1 MFREW
6 IQNIVVF
13 LILMTLI
20 RQIIPEEKYHKYVR
34 LVLGLIMI
42 LILIMPAAKIFGM
55 EETIYQNFIQDQ
67 IEMSAIDAGVS
78 GKMFASEQKYNES
91 YRKILVKEIESYF
104 DASSMIVHYCEID
117 MNENM
122 ESEHYGEIYEIHVGI
137 LPKDQ
142 GIAEKEKDSV
152 IYVKQIHIGENI
164 SKNEKNVYIPD
175 EKMKEWKQDLSL
187 QFGIEKE
194 QLKLEIVS

>member
-1 MFREW
+1 MFGEW

-20 RQIIPEEKYHKYVR
+20 RQIIPEEKYHKYVG
-34 LVLGLIMI
+34 LALGLIMI
-42 LILIMPAAKIFGM
+42 LILIMPAAKILGM
-55 EETIYQNFIQDQ
+55 EETVYQNFIQEQ
-67 IEMSAIDAGVS
+67 IEMYAADASVS

-91 YRKILVKEIESYF
+91 YRQILAREIESYF
-104 DASSMIVHYCEID
+104 KESSMIVRYCEID

-122 ESEHYGEIYEIHVGI
+122 ESEHYGEIYEIRLGI
-137 LPKDQ
+137 LPTDQ
-142 GIAEKEKDSV
+142 EIGDK
-152 IYVKQIHIGENI
+152 KQESSICVGPIHIGDHL
-164 SKNEKNVYIPD
+164 SKNEKKVYIPD